1 MYCNVKKYFTEK
13 EQQHQLDI
21 LGVSRFFFTGKEM
34 FIFCPLPATSVL
46 REWVLEGY
54 CLLLLVVGG
63 CTTVMLFANMADTS
77 SQHKPTCSF
86 QNCHLLDRVVSVI
99 SKFSLIAGQPKV
111 CQELGSSEGGPT
123 SKLLHFLD
131 YKS

>member
-1 MYCNVKKYFTEK
+1 
-13 EQQHQLDI
+13 
-21 LGVSRFFFTGKEM
+21 M
-34 FIFCPLPATSVL
+34 FIFCPLPATTGGMWLQLST
-46 REWVLEGY
+46 EPMIT
-54 CLLLLVVGG
+54 VVAM
-63 CTTVMLFANMADTS
+63 CFANMADTS

-123 SKLLHFLD
+123 SSPNF
-131 YKS
+131 YIS